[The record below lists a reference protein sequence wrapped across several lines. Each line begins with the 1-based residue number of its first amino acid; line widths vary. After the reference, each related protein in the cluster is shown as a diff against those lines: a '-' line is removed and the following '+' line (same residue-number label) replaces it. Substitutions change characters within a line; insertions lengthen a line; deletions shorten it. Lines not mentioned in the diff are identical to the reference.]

1 MERIIYIGMDVHS
14 TSYSLCALEPVFG
27 QENKFFFETKV
38 TAEPSNIIK
47 YIDDIES
54 CFANDEC
61 TFVTGYEAGCLG
73 FSLYNYLKGRGID
86 CKILAPTKMS
96 EEKGGKKVKTDK
108 RDARTIAQNLAYGT
122 YSAVFVPTEEDL
134 AVRDY
139 IRMRNDHKAAVKR
152 IKQQINALCMRHG
165 YIYQRTKWT
174 AEHLKYIKGLTLS
187 PLYREILQ
195 EYLAT
200 MEQLNNK
207 IKAFDVRIEEL
218 SKTKRYKD
226 NVGKLA
232 CFTGITRSRALAII
246 AEIGDFR
253 RFLKPLNFAAY
264 LGLVPGE
271 KSSGKKQ
278 KRIAITK
285 AGNSHIR
292 KELIEAA
299 QSICRGLPGYKSRAL
314 LARQQGNDTTVINY
328 ADKASARLRR
338 RYYKLERCGKKHNV
352 AVTAV
357 ARELSC
363 FICGMM
369 NGLTEVQIKKA

>member
-1 MERIIYIGMDVHS
+1 M
-14 TSYSLCALEPVFG
+14 
-27 QENKFFFETKV
+27 
-38 TAEPSNIIK
+38 
-47 YIDDIES
+47 
-54 CFANDEC
+54 
-61 TFVTGYEAGCLG
+61 
-73 FSLYNYLKGRGID
+73 
-86 CKILAPTKMS
+86 
-96 EEKGGKKVKTDK
+96 
-108 RDARTIAQNLAYGT
+108 
-122 YSAVFVPTEEDL
+122 
-134 AVRDY
+134 
-139 IRMRNDHKAAVKR
+139 
-152 IKQQINALCMRHG
+152 
-165 YIYQRTKWT
+165 
-174 AEHLKYIKGLTLS
+174 TLS

-264 LGLVPGE
+264 VGLVPGE
-271 KSSGKKQ
+271 KSS
-278 KRIAITK
+278 
-285 AGNSHIR
+285 
-292 KELIEAA
+292 
-299 QSICRGLPGYKSRAL
+299 
-314 LARQQGNDTTVINY
+314 
-328 ADKASARLRR
+328 
-338 RYYKLERCGKKHNV
+338 GKKHNV

>member
-14 TSYSLCALEPVFG
+14 TSYSLCALEPIFG

-38 TAEPSNIIK
+38 AAEPSNIIK
-47 YIDDIES
+47 YLDDIES

-108 RDARTIAQNLAYGT
+108 RDARAIAQNLAYGT

-174 AEHLKYIKGLTLS
+174 AEHLKYIQGMTLS

-207 IKAFDVRIEEL
+207 IKAFDVRIE
-218 SKTKRYKD
+218 
-226 NVGKLA
+226 
-232 CFTGITRSRALAII
+232 
-246 AEIGDFR
+246 
-253 RFLKPLNFAAY
+253 
-264 LGLVPGE
+264 
-271 KSSGKKQ
+271 
-278 KRIAITK
+278 
-285 AGNSHIR
+285 
-292 KELIEAA
+292 
-299 QSICRGLPGYKSRAL
+299 
-314 LARQQGNDTTVINY
+314 
-328 ADKASARLRR
+328 
-338 RYYKLERCGKKHNV
+338 
-352 AVTAV
+352 
-357 ARELSC
+357 
-363 FICGMM
+363 
-369 NGLTEVQIKKA
+369 